1 MAPLTTCT
9 SSSPRTASTWRRPV
23 SLSGGSPVELRLSPE
38 EAEALH
44 ALLEQLLE
52 GGRED
57 PLLERSYRLLGWRI
71 LAAKGGT
78 GLTERIASLAREAES
93 LEEYEAARDRALG
106 PILDGLESGEN
117 RDS

>member
-1 MAPLTTCT
+1 MTFT
-9 SSSPRTASTWRRPV
+9 SSLPRIASTWRKPV
-23 SLSGGSPVELRLSPE
+23 NPPGGPSVELRLSSE

-44 ALLEQLLE
+44 AVLEELLE

-57 PLLERSYRLLGWRI
+57 PLLERSYRLRGWRI

-78 GLTERIASLAREAES
+78 GLTGHIAQLACEAEC
-93 LEEYEAARDRALG
+93 LEEYEAARDRTLG

-117 RDS
+117 RDP